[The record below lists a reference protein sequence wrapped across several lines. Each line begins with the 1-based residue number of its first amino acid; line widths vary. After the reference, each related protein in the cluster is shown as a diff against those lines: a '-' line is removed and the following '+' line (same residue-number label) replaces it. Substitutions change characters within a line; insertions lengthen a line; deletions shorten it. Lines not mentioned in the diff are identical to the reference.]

1 MNRNGKSIFRTT
13 LLALLLVLGVEFIL
27 LSAALYMSRVT
38 QQLDTNATDILKKQ
52 VENRTGYL
60 ENIMLKNQDLDTL
73 SQKIQTAFLDLE
85 ANGKISLDTL
95 DTGSDAAFPLLQE
108 VSSSLI
114 SQLRRK
120 NVTGIFLILNTHDL
134 DEVERGSYLPGIY
147 IRDLDPASPSS
158 DRNYDLLIERAS
170 ASIVRTT
177 GISTDSSWMPAFRY
191 DGSDSA
197 SFYYPVF
204 QAAYQDGGKLNAS
217 DYGRWTTISY
227 QLEDD
232 SYPCIAY
239 SVPLLLPDGT
249 VYGVLGVEMLTSYLQ
264 TLLPASELQNDDA
277 GSYLLGA
284 TRSDLSGDTLQMST
298 VCCSFSGK
306 EDLGLSNSL
315 LPVQRSGKNSYY
327 TVQNNTK
334 YYVALEPLTFYS
346 RNAPFSSEQ
355 WLLIGTVNTKQ
366 LFAFSSHVMRMLVLS
381 IVLTLAV
388 GLLCSLIVSRH
399 LAGPITKLSAEVA
412 QAQADRSTIP
422 SLSRTGIREVDQ
434 FSDAITQLSRDVLT
448 SSTKFLRIMEM
459 ASVELGGYEVRFD
472 TRTVFVTNNFFSML
486 GLPQQSPSV
495 LNPDSFRLLMQNF
508 GQHCPHTTTPSG
520 DEVYRIT
527 LPHGE
532 IHYLRLETT
541 REGLAQVGLV
551 EDVTAVTMERLRIEH
566 DRDYDTLTGLYNRR
580 AFQRECEALFTSP
593 ECLKHAAFLMFDL
606 DNLKH
611 TNDTYGHDFG
621 DQYIRQAG
629 LCFAE
634 HTPSGTLCSRISGDE
649 FNLFFYGYD
658 SQEEIRKALEQVRE
672 ELSRKSIPLPDGQE
686 LHLSISG
693 GIAWYPEDA
702 STPATLKKY
711 ADFAM
716 YQVKRSKKGRLCEF
730 DLGTYNNEIY
740 TIQSKKE
747 FDQMIREGLI
757 NYHFQPIVSCVTGES
772 IAYEA
777 LMRVNLP
784 TLSSPDTV
792 LKMARSEGRLHDIER
807 ITLFNASRAY
817 LSLLREGLI
826 RRSDLLFLNSIAS
839 QHMTEE
845 ENREFA
851 RQFSMLQNNIVVE
864 ITEEEAL
871 DKHSLEIKKNTPG
884 FTGMFALDDY
894 GSGYSNELSL
904 LELSPL
910 FIKIDLSIVRNI
922 HMNPDKQQIV
932 SNIVA
937 YAHQRNM
944 RIIAEGLETPAEVH
958 KVLELGVD
966 YLQGYFLARPAAVP
980 PQINPEA
987 VKIIQEFQADKA
999 LGR

>member
-1 MNRNGKSIFRTT
+1 MNRTGKSIFRTT
-13 LLALLLVLGVEFIL
+13 LLAMLLVLGVEFIL
-27 LSAALYMSRVT
+27 LSAAIYLSNVT
-38 QQLDTNATDILKKQ
+38 QQLNTNATDILKKQ
-52 VENRTGYL
+52 VENRSSYL
-60 ENIMLKNQDLDTL
+60 ENIMLKNQDLETL
-73 SQKIQTAFLDLE
+73 SQKIQAEFLDLE
-85 ANGKISLDTL
+85 SRGKISLDTL
-95 DTGSDAAFPLLQE
+95 TTSSDTAFPLLQE
-108 VSSSLI
+108 ISSSLI

-120 NVTGIFLILNTHDL
+120 NVTGIFLVLNNQNL
-134 DEVERGSYLPGIY
+134 DELEHGTYLPGIY
-147 IRDLDPASPSS
+147 IRDLDPASPAS

-177 GISTDSSWMPAFRY
+177 GISTDSSWSPAFFY
-191 DGSDSA
+191 DGPDSA
-197 SFYYPVF
+197 PFYYSVF
-204 QAAYQDGGKLNAS
+204 QAAFEDGGKLNAA
-217 DYGRWTTISY
+217 DYGRWTTSAY
-227 QLEDD
+227 TLEGD
-232 SYPCIAY
+232 SNPCIAY
-239 SVPLLLPDGT
+239 SIPLLLPDGT
-249 VYGVLGVEMLTSYLQ
+249 VYGVLGVEMLASYLQ

-284 TRSDLSGDTLQMST
+284 TRSDLSSDTLQMST
-298 VCCSFSGK
+298 VCCSSSGN
-306 EDLGLSNSL
+306 EDLGLSASL
-315 LPVQRSGKNSYY
+315 LPIQRSGKKSYY
-327 TVQNNTK
+327 TVQNGTK

-355 WLLIGTVNTKQ
+355 WILIGTVSTRT
-366 LFAFSSHVMRMLVLS
+366 LFAFSDHMLRLLVLS
-381 IVLTLAV
+381 IVLTFAV
-388 GLLCSLIVSRH
+388 GLVCSLAVSRH
-399 LAGPITKLSAEVA
+399 LAKPITKLSAEVA
-412 QAQADRSTIP
+412 LAQADRSTIP

-448 SSTKFLRIMEM
+448 TSTKFLRIMEM
-459 ASVELGGYEVRFD
+459 ASVELGGYEIRFD
-472 TRTVFVTNNFFSML
+472 TRSVFVTDNFFSML
-486 GLPQQSPSV
+486 ALPRQNPSA
-495 LNPDSFRLLMQNF
+495 LDPDSFRLLLQNF
-508 GQHCPHTTTPSG
+508 DRNCPHTTTASG

-527 LPHGE
+527 HPHGE
-532 IHYLRLETT
+532 VHYLRLETT
-541 REGLAQVGLV
+541 REELAQVGLV

-580 AFQRECEALFTSP
+580 AFQRECEALFTKP
-593 ECLKHAAFLMFDL
+593 ANLKHAAFLMFDL

-658 SQEEIRKALEQVRE
+658 SQDEIRDVLEQLRE
-672 ELSRKSIPLPDGQE
+672 ELSKKVIPLPDGQE
-686 LHLSISG
+686 LRLSISG

-702 STPATLKKY
+702 STPDTLKKY

-716 YQVKRSKKGRLCEF
+716 YQVKHSKKGRLCEF

-747 FDQMIREGLI
+747 FDQMIRDELI
-757 NYHFQPIVSCVTGES
+757 HYHFQPIVSGVTGES
-772 IAYEA
+772 VAYEA
-777 LMRVNLP
+777 LMRVGLP
-784 TLSSPDTV
+784 TLSSPDVV

-807 ITLFNASRAY
+807 ITLFNASEAY
-817 LSLLREGLI
+817 LTLLREGLV

-845 ENREFA
+845 ENHEYA
-851 RQFSMLQNNIVVE
+851 RRFSMLQNNVVVE
-864 ITEEEAL
+864 ITEEESL
-871 DKHSLEIKKNTPG
+871 DRHSLEIKRNTPG

-922 HMNPDKQQIV
+922 HTNPDKQQIV

-944 RIIAEGLETPAEVH
+944 RIIAEGLETPAELR

-987 VKIIQEFQADKA
+987 VRIIQEFQTDKA
-999 LGR
+999 RG